1 MESADSFRLGP
12 NQLPDI
18 PEEMPTIPMPRAN
31 RRRLSKSQPV
41 RSAPPPRSPPVQ
53 PTTSGTSDNSRT
65 NATHNDQ
72 RYKKILM

>member
-1 MESADSFRLGP
+1 MESADSFWLGL

-31 RRRLSKSQPV
+31 RRQLSKSQPV
-41 RSAPPPRSPPVQ
+41 MSSPPRSPPVQ

-65 NATHNDQ
+65 NATHNDE